1 MAMNMPL
8 DDGEEIPAAGTM
20 ALDGDNDSAAQAS
33 PPVMGDIAM
42 APPSGDVPITLAF
55 EDLLPD
61 ANGEIVV
68 LGADLGTHLS
78 ILTDQRICAE
88 GVADPHV
95 TADGLDVAGLAFFA
109 FEGGTKLY
117 YSPEIEVTIAPIHG

>member
-1 MAMNMPL
+1 MAVVMPI
-8 DDGEEIPAAGTM
+8 DDGREIPAAGD
-20 ALDGDNDSAAQAS
+20 ALLQGTHVSAVQAS
-33 PPVMGDIAM
+33 SPEMGDTAM
-42 APPSGDVPITLAF
+42 APQIADMAITLAF

-68 LGADLGTHLS
+68 MGDGFGTQLS

-88 GVADPHV
+88 GFADSHV
-95 TADGLDVAGLAFFA
+95 TADGLDVAGLAYFA

-117 YSPEIEVTIAPIHG
+117 YSPEIEVTIAPVHG

>member
-1 MAMNMPL
+1 MAVVMPI
-8 DDGEEIPAAGTM
+8 DDGREIPAAGD
-20 ALDGDNDSAAQAS
+20 ALLQGTHVSVVQAS
-33 PPVMGDIAM
+33 SPEMGDTAM
-42 APPSGDVPITLAF
+42 APQIADMAITLAF

-68 LGADLGTHLS
+68 MGDGFGTQLS

-88 GVADPHV
+88 GVADSHV
-95 TADGLDVAGLAFFA
+95 TADGLDVAGLAYFA

-117 YSPEIEVTIAPIHG
+117 YSPEIEVTIAPVHG

>member
-1 MAMNMPL
+1 MAVVMPI
-8 DDGEEIPAAGTM
+8 DDGREIPAAGDLLLPGTH
-20 ALDGDNDSAAQAS
+20 LSAAQAS
-33 PPVMGDIAM
+33 SPEMGDIAM
-42 APPSGDVPITLAF
+42 ASQTADTPITLAF

-68 LGADLGTHLS
+68 LGDGFGTQLS

-88 GVADPHV
+88 GVADSHV
-95 TADGLDVAGLAFFA
+95 TADGLDVAGLAYFA

-117 YSPEIEVTIAPIHG
+117 YSPEIEVTIAPTHG